1 MAADKDKESIAHGD
15 ISEDKL
21 MTPTGPEHEVL
32 HRVYNI
38 NVFDLGGPMMLIYS
52 TIIVC
57 IGQCLLMSSLAE
69 MCSVW
74 PYSGGQ
80 QAFTKNLAPARVRRF
95 LSYLVGW
102 LVLVGDLAASSSC
115 AMNNAQMISAIVQ
128 LTHPEFQMTRWS
140 TWLMYIA
147 NIVLSVLFTFSQR
160 HLPLISTVG
169 GFITLGG
176 GIAWAMSFLTLSPK
190 QSASF
195 VFTRFMNNSGYAS
208 SGWVG
213 IMSFYAPAYALY
225 GTDGIL
231 HISEEM
237 KDAHKTAPRAMIWSM
252 IFSGITSLT
261 GAIIMGFCCGNWE
274 DYLKTDLPYIPWFVD
289 TLHGVGGGVA
299 FLAVIIVLLNF
310 LIIIG
315 INTAVSRLAWGMA
328 RDNALPFSRIFVK
341 INPVVQTPL
350 NTILLAVVT
359 EIAIAFGSDYAFEAI
374 ISFGQAA
381 IQIGYLT
388 PVLMLLWRG
397 RHALPVPRSFTL
409 GSFGLAINIASACW
423 SCLIIIMLVFP
434 LYVPVNAEN
443 IYNMNWS
450 IALIGAVVLF
460 VSVDWI
466 LRGRY
471 YYAVSEE

>member
-1 MAADKDKESIAHGD
+1 
-15 ISEDKL
+15 
-21 MTPTGPEHEVL
+21 
-32 HRVYNI
+32 
-38 NVFDLGGPMMLIYS
+38 
-52 TIIVC
+52 
-57 IGQCLLMSSLAE
+57 
-69 MCSVW
+69 
-74 PYSGGQ
+74 
-80 QAFTKNLAPARVRRF
+80 
-95 LSYLVGW
+95 
-102 LVLVGDLAASSSC
+102 
-115 AMNNAQMISAIVQ
+115 
-128 LTHPEFQMTRWS
+128 
-140 TWLMYIA
+140 MYIA

-176 GIAWAMSFLTLSPK
+176 GIAWAVSFLTLSPK

-299 FLAVIIVLLNF
+299 FLAVIIILLNF

-359 EIAIAFGSDYAFEAI
+359 EIAIGN
-374 ISFGQAA
+374 
-381 IQIGYLT
+381 GY
-388 PVLMLLWRG
+388 G
-397 RHALPVPRSFTL
+397 LPVFRNPSQT
-409 GSFGLAINIASACW
+409 I
-423 SCLIIIMLVFP
+423 
-434 LYVPVNAEN
+434 
-443 IYNMNWS
+443 
-450 IALIGAVVLF
+450 
-460 VSVDWI
+460 
-466 LRGRY
+466 
-471 YYAVSEE
+471 

>member
-21 MTPTGPEHEVL
+21 MTPTGPEHEYYRL
-32 HRVYNI
+32 HRPMSADELSCGD
-38 NVFDLGGPMMLIYS
+38 VF
-52 TIIVC
+52 
-57 IGQCLLMSSLAE
+57 CLALL
-69 MCSVW
+69 
-74 PYSGGQ
+74 SGGQ
-80 QAFTKNLAPARVRRF
+80 QVRRF

-176 GIAWAMSFLTLSPK
+176 GIAWAVSFLTLSPK

-208 SGWVG
+208 SGWVV

-237 KDAHKTAPRAMIWSM
+237 KDAHKTAPVRLAKTLVRTHGSRLTGLPSLLCHQRAMIWSM

-274 DYLKTDLPYIPWFVD
+274 DYLKTD
-289 TLHGVGGGVA
+289 
-299 FLAVIIVLLNF
+299 F

-350 NTILLAVVT
+350 NTILLAVVI
-359 EIAIAFGSDYAFEAI
+359 EIAIGN
-374 ISFGQAA
+374 
-381 IQIGYLT
+381 GY
-388 PVLMLLWRG
+388 G
-397 RHALPVPRSFTL
+397 LPVFRNPSQT
-409 GSFGLAINIASACW
+409 I
-423 SCLIIIMLVFP
+423 
-434 LYVPVNAEN
+434 
-443 IYNMNWS
+443 
-450 IALIGAVVLF
+450 
-460 VSVDWI
+460 
-466 LRGRY
+466 
-471 YYAVSEE
+471 